1 MVLSELELRH
11 FRNLGIQELRF
22 PPEGVAVI
30 GENAQGKTNLLEAI
44 YYLESFRSFRGAGD
58 GELAEFTKDVFHLK
72 GSVAGNGRTTVAV
85 GFDRKRR
92 KKRVSVDGNEAIRFT
107 RALGHLGAV
116 VFSPADVELVNGGP
130 RLRRRFLDIVLSLNH
145 AGYVEALSGYR
156 KALAQRNAALKADAG
171 PMAARAWDGL
181 LVDKGARVTRMRD
194 EWVARWAE
202 TFTRYSAT
210 ISGDDPLAM
219 SYRPDLSWPRGGGSD
234 DGGPDADAP
243 VAGEDAIRER
253 FHARL
258 EENREA
264 DLRRGVTG
272 CGPHRDDL
280 EFTIASHPRPLPART
295 FGSGG
300 QAAHGC
306 AGPAPH
312 RGGDHPAAARH
323 GPDPPPRRC
332 LRGAG
337 RAPFGARDDPSARGR
352 HRSGDPDRAQGVG
365 RAIEGTFADALAYPQ
380 RGDRGVSGTA
390 KDGTRGARFTPV
402 SEVLEEF
409 LAESGLGESLE
420 RLGAMDDWPDA
431 VGSRVS
437 GVTSAVEVRGDT
449 LVVEVASSAWLTELS
464 MMKGLILERLN
475 SRRGD
480 APIGR
485 IRFRLAEASN

>member
-58 GELAEFTKDVFHLK
+58 GELAEFAKDVFHLK
-72 GSVAGNGRTTVAV
+72 GSVEGNGRTTVAA

-107 RALGHLGAV
+107 QALGRLGAV

-171 PMAARAWDGL
+171 PMVARAWDGL
-181 LVDKGARVTRMRD
+181 LVDNGARVTRMRG

-202 TFTRYSAT
+202 TFTRYSTT

-219 SYRPDLSWPRGGGSD
+219 SYRPDLSWSGTGGG
-234 DGGPDADAP
+234 
-243 VAGEDAIRER
+243 EDEIRER

-258 EENREA
+258 EENHEA

-280 EFTIASHPRPLPART
+280 DFTIAADGRSLPART

-300 QAAHGC
+300 Q
-306 AGPAPH
+306 
-312 RGGDHPAAARH
+312 
-323 GPDPPPRRC
+323 RRT
-332 LRGAG
+332 A
-337 RAPFGARDDPSARGR
+337 
-352 HRSGDPDRAQGVG
+352 
-365 RAIEGTFADALAYPQ
+365 ALA
-380 RGDRGVSGTA
+380 
-390 KDGTRGARFTPV
+390 
-402 SEVLEEF
+402 L
-409 LAESGLGESLE
+409 
-420 RLGAMDDWPDA
+420 
-431 VGSRVS
+431 
-437 GVTSAVEVRGDT
+437 
-449 LVVEVASSAWLTELS
+449 
-464 MMKGLILERLN
+464 
-475 SRRGD
+475 
-480 APIGR
+480 
-485 IRFRLAEASN
+485 RLAEAATIRRRRGADPILLLDDAFAELDVRRSERVMTLLREEGTGQVILTVPRESDVQLRGPSLTRWRIRSGVIEA